1 MGWEYGI
8 KVADVKDIKALMER
22 LAEALPRIEGYRMQR
37 DEDGF
42 VLLQNNSDWPEA
54 LQISVEEAR
63 NIEGLEDD
71 EPYIYCLFHIGG
83 GDAMGLR
90 EGMCR
95 ALEEEKCAADWFEL

>member
-42 VLLQNNSDWPEA
+42 VLLQNNSNWSEA

-83 GDAMGLR
+83 GDAMRLR

>member
-1 MGWEYGI
+1 MGWVYGI

>member
-8 KVADVKDIKALMER
+8 KVADIKDIKALVEC
-22 LAEALPRIEGYRMQR
+22 LAEALPRVDGYRMQR
-37 DEDGF
+37 NEDGF

-54 LQISVEEAR
+54 LQVSVEEAR

-71 EPYIYCLFHIGG
+71 EPYIYCLFHFGG
-83 GDAMGLR
+83 GDAVSLR

-95 ALEEEKCAADWFEL
+95 VLEEEKYAADWFEL

>member
-8 KVADVKDIKALMER
+8 KVANVKDIKALMER
-22 LAEALPRIEGYRMQR
+22 LAEALPRIDGYRMQR

-54 LQISVEEAR
+54 LQISLEEAR
-63 NIEGLEDD
+63 NIEDLEDD

-83 GDAMGLR
+83 GDAMRLR

-95 ALEEEKCAADWFEL
+95 VLEEEKCAADWFEL

>member
-8 KVADVKDIKALMER
+8 KVANVKDIKVLMER
-22 LAEALPRIEGYRMQR
+22 IAEALPRIDGYRMQR
-37 DEDGF
+37 DEYGF

-54 LQISVEEAR
+54 LQISLEEAR

-83 GDAMGLR
+83 GDAMRLR

-95 ALEEEKCAADWFEL
+95 VLEEEKCAADWFEL

>member
-8 KVADVKDIKALMER
+8 KVANVKDIKALMER
-22 LAEALPRIEGYRMQR
+22 LAEALPRIDGYRMQR
-37 DEDGF
+37 DKDGF

-54 LQISVEEAR
+54 LQISLEEAR
-63 NIEGLEDD
+63 NIEDLEDD

-83 GDAMGLR
+83 GDAMRLR

-95 ALEEEKCAADWFEL
+95 VLEEEKCAADWFEL

>member
-8 KVADVKDIKALMER
+8 KVADVKDIKALMEH
-22 LAEALPRIEGYRMQR
+22 LAEALPRIDGYQMQR
-37 DEDGF
+37 DGDGF
-42 VLLQNNSDWPEA
+42 VLLQNNSNWPEA
-54 LQISVEEAR
+54 LQVSVEEAR

-83 GDAMGLR
+83 GDAVRLR

-95 ALEEEKCAADWFEL
+95 VLEEEQCAADWFEL

>member
-22 LAEALPRIEGYRMQR
+22 LAEALPRIDGYRIQR
-37 DEDGF
+37 DKDGF
-42 VLLQNNSDWPEA
+42 VLLQDNSDWPEA

-71 EPYIYCLFHIGG
+71 ELYIYCLFHIGG
-83 GDAMGLR
+83 RDAMRLR

>member
-8 KVADVKDIKALMER
+8 KVANVKDIKALMER
-22 LAEALPRIEGYRMQR
+22 LAEALPRIDGYRMQR
-37 DEDGF
+37 DENGF

-54 LQISVEEAR
+54 LQISLEEAR
-63 NIEGLEDD
+63 NIEDLEDD

-83 GDAMGLR
+83 GDAMRLR

-95 ALEEEKCAADWFEL
+95 VLEEEKCTADWFEL

>member
-8 KVADVKDIKALMER
+8 KVANVKDIKALMER
-22 LAEALPRIEGYRMQR
+22 LAEALPRIDGYRMQR

-54 LQISVEEAR
+54 LQISLEEAR
-63 NIEGLEDD
+63 NIEYLEDD

-83 GDAMGLR
+83 GDAMRLR

-95 ALEEEKCAADWFEL
+95 VLEEEKCAADWFEL

>member
-8 KVADVKDIKALMER
+8 KVANVKDIKALMER
-22 LAEALPRIEGYRMQR
+22 LAEALPRIDGYRMQR

-54 LQISVEEAR
+54 LQISLEEAR
-63 NIEGLEDD
+63 NIEDLEDD
-71 EPYIYCLFHIGG
+71 EPYIYCLFHISG
-83 GDAMGLR
+83 GDAMRLR

-95 ALEEEKCAADWFEL
+95 VLEEEKCAADWFEL

>member
-37 DEDGF
+37 DEEGF
-42 VLLQNNSDWPEA
+42 VLLQNNYDWPEA

-83 GDAMGLR
+83 GDAMRLR
-90 EGMCR
+90 EEMCR
-95 ALEEEKCAADWFEL
+95 ALKEEKCAADWFEL

>member
-54 LQISVEEAR
+54 LLISVEEAR

-83 GDAMGLR
+83 GDAMRLR